1 MSNLPDAKE
10 IGQLWFEKVWNQR
23 DAALARELMAPDA
36 VGHLEGG
43 VEIVGPEGFLAF
55 QASFL
60 EAVPDLQIEIVGLVA
75 DEDDVC
81 VHWTAK
87 GTHTGPG
94 MGFVP
99 TGEMIFFRGV
109 TWLQTAGGRIISGRD
124 FWNKEGLMQT
134 MAAASTFDAPL
145 V

>member
-1 MSNLPDAKE
+1 MGE
-10 IGQLWFEKVWNQR
+10 LWVFGYGSLIWR
-23 DAALARELMAPDA
+23 P
-36 VGHLEGG
+36 
-43 VEIVGPEGFLAF
+43 GFP
-55 QASFL
+55 FL
-60 EAVPDLQIEIVGLVA
+60 EAVPDLQIEVVGMVA

-94 MGFVP
+94 MGFIP
-99 TGEMIFFRGV
+99 TGETVFFRGV
-109 TWLQTAGGRIISGRD
+109 TWFQTAGGRIISGRD
-124 FWNKEGLMQT
+124 FWNKECLMQT